1 MSAVGSIEQV
11 RLCAEQDVPV
21 REGKVV
27 RVGDRP
33 LAVFH
38 TDDGFRAI
46 DNTCTHMGGTLADGL
61 VADAT
66 VACPLHD
73 RRFDL
78 ATGRAVGHDC
88 GSVSAYPVE
97 VRDGA
102 VYAFLPVF
110 VLGDVQTVVGG
121 ASTDDEVTD
130 DGEDAGGGEGTDDE
144 VTAPVETEERGEG
157 PEGEDAADPSPS
169 PGASG
174 EDQGDGPQ
182 DGDDLPATAERPI
195 EAKAGLREAESAP
208 S

>member
-1 MSAVGSIEQV
+1 MSAVGSIEQL
-11 RLCAEQDVPV
+11 RLCAEEDVPV
-21 REGKVV
+21 HEGKVV

-38 TDDGFRAI
+38 TEDGFRVI

-61 VADAT
+61 VGDAT

-88 GSVSAYPVE
+88 GAVASYPVE
-97 VRDGA
+97 VRDNA
-102 VYAFLPVF
+102 VYASIPIFD
-110 VLGDVQTVVGG
+110 LGDGEATVGG
-121 ASTDDEVTD
+121 GA
-130 DGEDAGGGEGTDDE
+130 AGDE

-157 PEGEDAADPSPS
+157 PGGENAEDPAPSLDASKQ
-169 PGASG
+169 
-174 EDQGDGPQ
+174 E

-195 EAKAGLREAESAP
+195 EAKAGLREAQSAES
-208 S
+208 